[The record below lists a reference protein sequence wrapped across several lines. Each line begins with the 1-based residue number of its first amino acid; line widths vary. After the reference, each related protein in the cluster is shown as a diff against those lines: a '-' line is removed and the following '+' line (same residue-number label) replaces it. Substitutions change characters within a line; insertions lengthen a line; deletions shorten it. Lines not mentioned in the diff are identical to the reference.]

1 MTFKVLIFIISIPVI
16 YRQLEGKF
24 PDDGVAGIV
33 SRILAGG
40 GLWLVLAAILL
51 TACNWGVEGLK
62 WKILLRHI
70 YPVNLKSALGAVTTG
85 VYISMFTPNR
95 SGEFLGRIIYLPGA
109 EKLRGAVLSFCGSL
123 AQIST
128 TIMFGTLGLAAFLV
142 SQGEQIAALTTALLG
157 LLASAFALFI
167 FFNFQEVLTPFLKV
181 KFLARHAARI
191 EAMHEIPLKTRANVL
206 ILSNIRYLVF
216 TFQFL
221 LLLQA
226 FGVAISPF
234 AALTGISASFLGN
247 FAIPTLTLTEL
258 GVRGVT
264 ALYFLGAFSS
274 DAVGIAF
281 ATYSLWFIN
290 LLLPALAGG
299 FRLLLARYDDGHL
312 V

>member
-1 MTFKVLIFIISIPVI
+1 MALKVLIFIISLPVI

-24 PDDGVAGIV
+24 PDDGLAGIV
-33 SRILAGG
+33 SRLFTGG
-40 GLWLVLAAILL
+40 GIWLVFATILL
-51 TACNWGVEGLK
+51 TACNWGVETLK
-62 WKILLRHI
+62 WNILLKHI
-70 YPVNLKSALGAVTTG
+70 YPVNLKSALGAVITG
-85 VYISMFTPNR
+85 VYISLFTPNR
-95 SGEFLGRIIYLPGA
+95 SGEFLGRIIYLPGP
-109 EKLRGAVLSFCGSL
+109 EKLRGAVLSFCGSM

-128 TIMFGTLGLAAFLV
+128 TIMFGTLGLSMFLV
-142 SQGEQIAALTTALLG
+142 WQGEQIAAITTALLG
-157 LLASAFALFI
+157 ILASAFALFI
-167 FFNFQEVLTPFLKV
+167 FFNFQEVLNPFLNV
-181 KFLARHAARI
+181 KFLARYATRIAA
-191 EAMHEIPLKTRANVL
+191 MNEIPLKIRAKVL

-216 TFQFL
+216 TIQFL

-226 FGVAISPF
+226 FGVAINPF
-234 AALTGISASFLGN
+234 AALAGISASFLGN

-264 ALYFLGAFSS
+264 ALYFLGAFST
-274 DAVGIAF
+274 DAAGIAF